1 MCAGFADNTIN
12 CTTPPNNDPTERPM
26 LHLSPHT
33 GSFLAAEIVA
43 GFFFMVWAVA
53 LVLLCIGL
61 S

>member
-1 MCAGFADNTIN
+1 MCAGYVARITAAFMSN
-12 CTTPPNNDPTERPM
+12 CHVTERPM

-43 GFFFMVWAVA
+43 GAFFMIWAIA
-53 LVLLCIGL
+53 LILLCIGL